1 METQTINR
9 FRSYILEEFNI
20 RKRQSELIKSIDSN
34 IAEGLKHYTQQQLS
48 EYKQFDEE

>member
-20 RKRQSELIKSIDSN
+20 RKRQSELIKSIDSKYCRR
-34 IAEGLKHYTQQQLS
+34 IKTLHPTTVK
-48 EYKQFDEE
+48 